1 MRMQVL
7 ISTMHQKDFG
17 LLDKMNIQTEAI
29 VINQCDKNDY
39 SEFDYNGHNIKWFS
53 FSERGVGLSR
63 NSALMRADADVLLF
77 ADDDV
82 VYEDGYEELI
92 LHEFNNNPKASVMV
106 FNLQSLNP
114 DRPEFMDTKKHKLKI
129 TNCLK
134 YGACRIAVKREA
146 VIKKNIMYS
155 LLFGGGA
162 RYQAG
167 EDNLFLTNCL
177 QAGLKCSASSVKI
190 GIVGQKGSTWFRG
203 YNEKYYMDR
212 GALFCAMYGKKAK
225 FMLFLMALKEFRR
238 KSEFGFFEKL
248 KLGKKGI
255 KSFKKL

>member
-1 MRMQVL
+1 MRLQVL

-17 LLDKMNIQTEAI
+17 LLDKMNIQTDAR

-39 SEFDYNGHNIKWFS
+39 SEFDYNGHSIKWFS

-82 VYEDGYEELI
+82 VYEDGYEEMI
-92 LHEFNNNPKASVMV
+92 LQEFKNNPKASVMV

-114 DRPEFMDTKKHKLKI
+114 DRPEFIDTKNHKLKI

-146 VIKKNIMYS
+146 VVKKNI
-155 LLFGGGA
+155 
-162 RYQAG
+162 
-167 EDNLFLTNCL
+167 T
-177 QAGLKCSASSVKI
+177 
-190 GIVGQKGSTWFRG
+190 
-203 YNEKYYMDR
+203 
-212 GALFCAMYGKKAK
+212 
-225 FMLFLMALKEFRR
+225 
-238 KSEFGFFEKL
+238 
-248 KLGKKGI
+248 
-255 KSFKKL
+255 